1 MRICILL
8 ASIVYIH
15 PADILQWHSLSS
27 YPRGE
32 INARLADVI
41 LINKVNS
48 LPTIDLAKQQADHIR
63 ALIKTDT
70 PVLLGN
76 SIVTPESRDTST
88 GKILTNDTKV
98 DALIR
103 GRRVLVI
110 DDGPT
115 LTHGGMPFG
124 AGFVLA
130 KQMGAGQIV
139 DPRPY
144 AKGSLVGV
152 FKKFQHLEKVLPA
165 MGYGEQ
171 QIRDLE
177 DTVESVE
184 CDAVITGT
192 PINLE
197 NVIAMKKPSVR
208 ARYCLELDDENMN
221 AMEHALMPFTK

>member
-1 MRICILL
+1 M
-8 ASIVYIH
+8 
-15 PADILQWHSLSS
+15 
-27 YPRGE
+27 
-32 INARLADVI
+32 ADVI

-63 ALIKTDT
+63 ALIKSDT

-76 SIVTPESRDTST
+76 SIVTPESRDTSN
-88 GKILTNDTKV
+88 GKILTDDTKV

-130 KQMGAGQIV
+130 KQMGAAEIV

-144 AKGSLVGV
+144 AKGSLVDV

-177 DTVESVE
+177 DTVQSVE
-184 CDAVITGT
+184 CDAVIFGT